1 MKISNARAAPHAR
14 LKWLCLAALYGLMS
28 WSVRLFFGEASVF
41 FLASGLALAALLI
54 GGWRYLGSVFVG
66 ALLAN
71 LMLGGVFWAS
81 AVMAFGSTLGA
92 AAGAWVIR
100 RGGRFDSA
108 LGSMQDLVQL
118 FIGGGLV
125 GAALSALVGTS
136 TLALQGLVSKEHYLT
151 RLMDGWMGDAL
162 GVVLL
167 TPLILAWWPSTAAPR
182 PPPSAR
188 QLAEAAL
195 IIGCTALIG
204 GVVFLDLGH
213 NTLPPGL
220 HLGVDEVAQGYWI
233 FLLITWA
240 ALRLAQ
246 RGTTLALLL
255 VAAMGITGIQQGKGF
270 FQQAASESHLSSY
283 WFYSITLSLVGMAL
297 ALYVATARRTNLSLT
312 RSEDALTQE
321 LKNVMGALDQHAIVA
336 ITDVKGNI
344 TFVNDKLC
352 DISGYS
358 RAEFIGANHR
368 LLNSGVHPPEFFK
381 TMYRTIATGKTWS
394 AEVCN
399 RTKAGQLYWMQTT
412 VTPFMNDDGAPV
424 KYVAIRTD
432 ISQRKADEL
441 ELLRHRDQLADM
453 VVQQTASLQQS
464 LDATARALNELERQ
478 KFVLDQHAIV
488 TTCGTDGRITF
499 GNEKF
504 TEISGY
510 LPDEFMGVDH
520 AIVNSG
526 HHPKGFFKAMYD
538 TVNQGRLWHA
548 EVCNRAKNG
557 QLYWVDT
564 TIAAFFGD
572 DAKPREYIAIRTN
585 ITDRKMMS
593 LQMEQQRI
601 FYEGISETLGEGLYV
616 QDARGLCVYVNS
628 EAEKLLGWSREEL
641 IGRSVHN
648 TIHTHTASGAP
659 LMAHDCPI
667 TLSVQATG
675 EARMSDQNFVR
686 KDGSIFPVALTSKAA
701 YSTQGEVQ
709 TMVVAFHDISAQI
722 EAENAILLAK
732 NSAEQA
738 NRVKSEF
745 LANMSHEIRTPMNG
759 VVGMVDILQQTA
771 LLPEQRRMLDTI
783 HHSSLALLSIL
794 NDILDFSKIEAGKL
808 SMELIPT
815 HLREVVEGVAQ
826 LMANVA
832 SEKNGQISLFV
843 DPALPTWIVSDPTR
857 LRQVLLNLLG
867 NALKFVASQSGRATL
882 HVHPV
887 RRPDGVACVQF
898 SVLDNGIG
906 MSEEMLARL
915 FQPFSQADTSTARKF
930 GGTGLGLSIT
940 LRLVELM
947 HGRVSVRSTPGV
959 GSEFTVELP
968 LIEAQAP
975 AGRTLPAQPDLSG
988 VRVLAVT
995 PTIACSTLL
1004 QVYLGSAGARVSVVP
1019 DHKAAREHLHKTPG
1033 DTVLLLDLAEEGVEE
1048 LSPPSDLEWPDDVG
1062 IVRLVRGG
1070 AGSAAAHQ
1078 IEVHSRPLLY
1088 HDLLQG
1094 VALASGRLTTSDFV
1108 QQSGQGRPALLA
1120 APSIEEALRSHQL
1133 ILLAED
1139 NETNREVMMEQLRLL
1154 GYTAEIATDG
1164 ALALQM
1170 WRSGRYALL
1179 LTDCHMPNMDGFELT
1194 AAIRQA
1200 EPAGTRLP
1208 IVAITANAMQ
1218 GEAQRCREHGMD
1230 DFLSKPLRL
1239 QELRPMLAKWLPL
1252 PPDGPD
1258 ANETQGP
1265 TAARIALLPS
1275 WDASMLSQLVGDN
1288 PAMHRRLL
1296 GKFMRNA
1303 TRQVAAIGAAAMAG
1317 DTASVAGVAHTLKSA
1332 ARTVGAMAL
1341 GELSQ
1346 AMETAGHAGD
1356 RPACRA
1362 LAADLDRTFLVA
1374 TQNIERHLSAVE
1386 PSS

>member
-1 MKISNARAAPHAR
+1 MKNTNARAAPHER
-14 LKWLCLAALYGLMS
+14 LKWLGVAALYGLMS
-28 WSVRLFFGEASVF
+28 WSVRLVFGEATVF

-54 GGWRYLGSVFVG
+54 GGWRYLGSVFLG

-71 LMLGGVFWAS
+71 LMLGGVLWAS

-92 AAGAWVIR
+92 AAGAWLIT
-100 RGGRFDSA
+100 RGDRFDSA
-108 LGSMQDLVQL
+108 LESMRDLGRVL
-118 FIGGGLV
+118 IGGALV
-125 GAALSALVGTS
+125 GATLSALVATS
-136 TLALQGLVSKEHYLT
+136 TLLLQGLVSQEHYLA
-151 RLMDGWMGDAL
+151 RLLHGWMGDAF

-167 TPLILAWWPSTAAPR
+167 TPLILSWWPSTAAPR
-182 PPPSAR
+182 PRPSAR

-195 IIGCTALIG
+195 IVGSTALVS
-204 GVVFLDLGH
+204 GVILLDLGH
-213 NTLPPGL
+213 QTLPPGL
-220 HLGVDEVAQGYWI
+220 HLDVDEVAQGYWI
-233 FLLITWA
+233 FLLITWT

-246 RGTTLALLL
+246 RGTTLTLLL
-255 VAAMGITGIQQGKGF
+255 VAAMGITGIHQGKGF

-297 ALYVATARRTNLSLT
+297 ALYVAAGRRNTLSLT
-312 RSEDALTQE
+312 RSEDALGQE
-321 LKNVMGALDQHAIVA
+321 LKNVMGAIDQHAIVA
-336 ITDVKGNI
+336 ITDVHGSI

-358 RAEFIGANHR
+358 RAELIGANHR

-399 RTKAGQLYWMQTT
+399 RAKDGQLYWMQTT
-412 VTPFMNDDGAPV
+412 VTPFMDDDGKPV

-504 TEISGY
+504 TEISGFS
-510 LPDEFMGVDH
+510 PDEFMGLDH
-520 AIVNSG
+520 AILNSG
-526 HHPKGFFKAMYD
+526 HHPKGFFKAMFD

-548 EVCNRAKNG
+548 EVCNRAKDG
-557 QLYWVDT
+557 HLYWVDT

-585 ITDRKMMS
+585 ITDRKMIS

-616 QDARGLCVYVNS
+616 QDARGLCVYMNS

-641 IGRSVHN
+641 IGKSVHD

-659 LMAHDCPI
+659 LAAHDCPI

-701 YSTQGEVQ
+701 YSTQGELQ
-709 TMVVAFHDISAQI
+709 TMVVAFHDITAQI

-732 NSAEQA
+732 NSAQQA

-759 VVGMVDILQQTA
+759 VVGMVDILQQTE
-771 LLPEQRRMLDTI
+771 LLPEQHRMLDTI
-783 HHSSLALLSIL
+783 HHSSLALLNIL

-808 SMELIPT
+808 SMEHIPT

-826 LMANVA
+826 LMVNVA
-832 SEKNGQISLFV
+832 NERDGQISLFV

-867 NALKFVASQSGRATL
+867 NALKFVASQSGRAML

-898 SVLDNGIG
+898 CVLDNGIG

-947 HGRVSVRSTPGV
+947 HGQVSVRSTPGV

-975 AGRTLPAQPDLSG
+975 PGRTPPAQPDLTG
-988 VRVLAVT
+988 IRVLAVT
-995 PTIACSTLL
+995 PTIACATLF
-1004 QVYLGSAGARVSVVP
+1004 QVYLGSVGARVSVVP
-1019 DHKAAREHLHKTPG
+1019 DRGAVREHLKASPG
-1033 DTVLLLDLAEEGVEE
+1033 ATVLLLDLAEEGGDEVD
-1048 LSPPSDLEWPDDVG
+1048 PPSDLNWPDDVR
-1062 IVRLVRGG
+1062 IVRLMRRG
-1070 AGSAAAHQ
+1070 ASSSAAHE
-1078 IEVHSRPLLY
+1078 IEVYSRPLLY

-1094 VALASGRLTTSDFV
+1094 VALASGRLTASELA
-1108 QQSGQGRPALLA
+1108 QRSEQRRPALFA
-1120 APSIEEALRSHQL
+1120 ATSIDEALRAHQL

-1164 ALALQM
+1164 AQALQM

-1200 EPAGTRLP
+1200 ELPGTRLP

-1218 GEAQRCREHGMD
+1218 GEAQRCREQGMD

-1239 QELRPMLAKWLPL
+1239 RELKPMLDKWLPL
-1252 PPDGPD
+1252 PQSSPDED
-1258 ANETQGP
+1258 DTQRL
-1265 TAARIALLPS
+1265 TAARTTLLVS

-1296 GKFMRNA
+1296 EKFVHNA
-1303 TRQVAAIGAAAMAG
+1303 TTQVAAMGAAAAAG

-1356 RPACRA
+1356 RAACRA
-1362 LAADLDRTFLVA
+1362 LAAGLDQTFLVA